1 MIVFPKELK
10 DHYLECKMIMGP
22 QYSFVTVE
30 KGALGRKRAHIDNWT
45 LLKMLSVLHNAFTDV
60 LYSKRKS

>member
-1 MIVFPKELK
+1 M
-10 DHYLECKMIMGP
+10 
-22 QYSFVTVE
+22 TVE

-60 LYSKRKS
+60 LYCTVRGNRDRDLLRVG